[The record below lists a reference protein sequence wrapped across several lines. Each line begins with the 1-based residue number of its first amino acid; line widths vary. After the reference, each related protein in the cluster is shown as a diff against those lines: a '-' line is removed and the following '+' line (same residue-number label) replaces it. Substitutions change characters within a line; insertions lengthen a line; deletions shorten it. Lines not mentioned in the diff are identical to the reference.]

1 MKQRNIESIRCKFY
15 FLDSFKYVSRSWLS
29 NVSVSHYFG
38 LKRVYEPL
46 KYEIVPVV

>member
-1 MKQRNIESIRCKFY
+1 MSFKFY

-29 NVSVSHYFG
+29 KVSVNHYFG
-38 LKRVYEPL
+38 LKGVSEPL